1 MGTKKVSI
9 LNKVL
14 STLLIVSL
22 LYTGVSAALTPR
34 ISNVAAN
41 AAADAICALGNGG
54 FLDIYD
60 STGTGQP
67 ATADTAI
74 TTQVKLAGLTLNA
87 TACGAAVAGVATFN
101 AIGSDASAD
110 ATGTATWFRV
120 YKSDHTTVVFDGSV
134 GTSGAN
140 INLSSTSIVATGTV
154 SVSSLTFTQSKS

>member
-1 MGTKKVSI
+1 MLKRVSP

-14 STLLIVSL
+14 SVLLLVSL
-22 LYTGVSAALTPR
+22 TVVGLSAALTPR
-34 ISNVAAN
+34 LSNVGAN
-41 AAADAICALGNGG
+41 AAADAVCALANNG
-54 FLDIYD
+54 FLDIED

-74 TTQVKLAGLTLNA
+74 TTQVRLASLPLNA
-87 TACGAAVAGVATFN
+87 TACGSAVAGVATFN
-101 AIGSDASAD
+101 AITSDASAD

-140 INLSSTSIVATGTV
+140 LNLSSTSIVATGTV

>member
-1 MGTKKVSI
+1 MNTNRLSLVRRLALTGALV
-9 LNKVL
+9 VL
-14 STLLIVSL
+14 VITSA
-22 LYTGVSAALTPR
+22 SAALTPKL
-34 ISNVAAN
+34 SNAGAN
-41 AAADAICALGNGG
+41 AAADAVCTLANSG

-60 STGTGQP
+60 GSQP

-74 TTQVKLAGLTLNA
+74 SGPVKLAGLTVNA

-120 YKSDHTTVVFDGSV
+120 WKSDHTSPVFDGSV

-140 INLSSTSIVATGTV
+140 LNLGSVSIVASGTV
-154 SVSSLTFTQSKS
+154 SVTALTYTQAKS